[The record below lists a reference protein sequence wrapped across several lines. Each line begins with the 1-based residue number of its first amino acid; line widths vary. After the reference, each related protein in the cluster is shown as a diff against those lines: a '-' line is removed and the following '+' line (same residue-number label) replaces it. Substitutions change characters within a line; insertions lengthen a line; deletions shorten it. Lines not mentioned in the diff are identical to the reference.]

1 MQTPPTDHYNQ
12 KPSNSYS
19 PSVPISV
26 YRELAAELQQAREM
40 VDSLKS
46 QNQQLVKQN
55 QQLQQ
60 QVEKV
65 VQSAQHLQQIVASFG
80 PGNDAEMPR
89 PQPPIAPE
97 ARIPRPQPSIAPEPR
112 TPRPQPAIA
121 PEPRSAAPSPP
132 SPPPR
137 AASIPDDFAPPPQNP
152 EAAPSPY
159 RETVVIEQED
169 SRSRRS
175 LSSDSP
181 GEINGWVLVIAILL
195 VVLTAFGTGLI
206 VVRMM
211 FNNNS
216 R

>member
-1 MQTPPTDHYNQ
+1 MQTPPTDHYSQ
-12 KPSNSYS
+12 KPSNPYS

-80 PGNDAEMPR
+80 PGNDAQMPRFQSPIPPEPRVSRPQPPIPPESRMPR
-89 PQPPIAPE
+89 PQP
-97 ARIPRPQPSIAPEPR
+97 SLSPEPR
-112 TPRPQPAIA
+112 
-121 PEPRSAAPSPP
+121 AAAA
-132 SPPPR
+132 SPPPPPK
-137 AASIPDDFAPPPQNP
+137 AANSPEDFVPPPQNP
-152 EAAPSPY
+152 EPVPSPY
-159 RETVVIEQED
+159 GETVVIEQED
-169 SRSRRS
+169 SRSRRTP
-175 LSSDSP
+175 SSETP
-181 GEINGWVLVIAILL
+181 GEINGWVLIIAILL

>member
-1 MQTPPTDHYNQ
+1 MQTPPTDHYSQ
-12 KPSNSYS
+12 KPSNPYS

-40 VDSLKS
+40 VDSLNS

-55 QQLQQ
+55 QQLRQ

-65 VQSAQHLQQIVASFG
+65 VQSAQHLQQIVGSFG
-80 PGNDAEMPR
+80 SVNEADVPR

-97 ARIPRPQPSIAPEPR
+97 PRIPRPQSPIPPESR
-112 TPRPQPAIA
+112 IPRPQSPIA

-132 SPPPR
+132 PPR
-137 AASIPDDFAPPPQNP
+137 AASLPEDFAPPPQNP
-152 EAAPSPY
+152 EPIPSPY

-169 SRSRRS
+169 SRSRRTP
-175 LSSDSP
+175 SSESP

-211 FNNNS
+211 FNNK
-216 R
+216 

>member
-1 MQTPPTDHYNQ
+1 MQTPPTDHYSQ
-12 KPSNSYS
+12 KPSNPYS

-80 PGNDAEMPR
+80 PGNDAEVFRPQSPMPPEPRVSRPQPPMPPESRMPR
-89 PQPPIAPE
+89 PQP
-97 ARIPRPQPSIAPEPR
+97 SLSPEPR
-112 TPRPQPAIA
+112 AT
-121 PEPRSAAPSPP
+121 AA
-132 SPPPR
+132 SPPPPPK
-137 AASIPDDFAPPPQNP
+137 AANILEDFVPPPQNP
-152 EAAPSPY
+152 EPVPSPY
-159 RETVVIEQED
+159 GETVVIEQED
-169 SRSRRS
+169 SRSRRTP
-175 LSSDSP
+175 SSETP
-181 GEINGWVLVIAILL
+181 GEINGWVLIIAILL